1 MLWIPATV
9 AAAAFQVARNAAQ
22 RSLVGGAGPWGATLV
37 RFLFGL
43 PFTIAFQAAAWL
55 FDGRN
60 APTHMDAAFFGFAST
75 GALAQV
81 MGTAFLLLAMRQAG
95 FAVGTALQ
103 QSALPLAGVLGWL
116 FFHDD
121 LSTRAWIGVAVVTVG
136 LAALTWPRSTDGA
149 APLTGVIYGLLSG
162 LLIGFALNAF
172 RHAGLTLAPGHPLYG
187 ATVTVTIAQGLQSLG
202 LGAWLAVRDRAALTA
217 VLKGWR
223 ESMIA
228 GFCGA
233 CASTFW
239 LFALA
244 LAPAAS
250 VRAVGVIESPLA
262 AAAGRRLFA
271 ERISPGK
278 LAAGALVTVGVVL
291 TALG

>member
-1 MLWIPATV
+1 MLWIPATL

-22 RSLVGGAGPWGATLV
+22 RSLIGGAGPWGATLV

-43 PFTIAFQAAAWL
+43 PFSVLFQLIVWL
-55 FDGRN
+55 IDGRT
-60 APTHMDAAFFGFAST
+60 AVAHFDLAFFGFATT
-75 GALAQV
+75 GAFAQV
-81 MGTAFLLLAMRQAG
+81 MGTAALLVAMRQAG
-95 FAVGTALQ
+95 FAVGTAVQ

-116 FFHDD
+116 LFHDD
-121 LSTRAWIGVAVVTVG
+121 LSTRAWIGVGVATAG
-136 LAALTWPRSTDGA
+136 LAVLTWPRKADGA
-149 APLTGVIYGLLSG
+149 APLSGAAYGLLSG
-162 LLIGFALNAF
+162 LLIGFALNAY
-172 RHAGLTLAPGHPLYG
+172 RHASLTIAPGHPLYG
-187 ATVTVTIAQGLQSLG
+187 ATVTVTVTQALQTLG
-202 LGAWLAVRDRAALTA
+202 LGAWLAVRDRAALVA

-223 ESMIA
+223 ESLTA

-233 CASTFW
+233 CASTCW

-250 VRAVGVIESPLA
+250 VRAVGVIESPMA

-278 LAAGALVTVGVVL
+278 LAAGALVAVGVVL